1 MSELQNEKPP
11 LFKTWSSW
19 YAIVLGAMLIQVLI
33 FLLITLAFPS

>member
-11 LFKTWSSW
+11 LFKSWNFW

-33 FLLITLAFPS
+33 YLLITLAFSS